1 MPPAIAGPAV
11 ARAECLKGSL
21 AHGAG
26 RTLTNRGRFC
36 KRCIWGCS
44 QDSWDNFYRINRPE
58 FYFRAVA
65 SVGDQL
71 RQARELQELT
81 IPEVVDQTKMKTDQ
95 VQALESG
102 DWSIFAAPVYTRGFV
117 RNYAT
122 LLKLDPEALLND
134 LDVELGQA
142 QPSAAKA
149 DGDSPLRAGVI
160 DGLMLHFSG
169 VKWRAVIPIFLIVT
183 MAVGGFFAADYWRD
197 YQSRDHLEGLGSGLN
212 DAPVPGDEDQLPV
225 ITNAPPPAAKGS

>member
-1 MPPAIAGPAV
+1 M
-11 ARAECLKGSL
+11 
-21 AHGAG
+21 
-26 RTLTNRGRFC
+26 
-36 KRCIWGCS
+36 
-44 QDSWDNFYRINRPE
+44 
-58 FYFRAVA
+58 
-65 SVGDQL
+65 
-71 RQARELQELT
+71 
-81 IPEVVDQTKMKTDQ
+81 
-95 VQALESG
+95 
-102 DWSIFAAPVYTRGFV
+102 YTRGFV

-212 DAPVPGDEDQLPV
+212 DAPVPGDEDQLPSSPTRRPQRPRV
-225 ITNAPPPAAKGS
+225 LDFRGLLPMLPRLCPTPRPILILLPRVWG

>member
-1 MPPAIAGPAV
+1 M
-11 ARAECLKGSL
+11 
-21 AHGAG
+21 
-26 RTLTNRGRFC
+26 
-36 KRCIWGCS
+36 
-44 QDSWDNFYRINRPE
+44 
-58 FYFRAVA
+58 A

-71 RQARELQELT
+71 RQARESQGLT
-81 IPEVVDQTKMKTDQ
+81 VPEVVDQTKMKTDQ

-102 DWSIFAAPVYTRGFV
+102 DWSIFAARVYTRGFV

-142 QPSAAKA
+142 QPSATKA

-183 MAVGGFFAADYWRD
+183 MASLSHELITPATGGTLFGLWFASFWISLIALSWAHDNR
-197 YQSRDHLEGLGSGLN
+197 H
-212 DAPVPGDEDQLPV
+212 
-225 ITNAPPPAAKGS
+225 

>member
-1 MPPAIAGPAV
+1 MGSEMCIRDRSGAV
-11 ARAECLKGSL
+11 
-21 AHGAG
+21 H
-26 RTLTNRGRFC
+26 RTVGITF
-36 KRCIWGCS
+36 
-44 QDSWDNFYRINRPE
+44 DRINRPE

-71 RQARELQELT
+71 RQARESQDLT

-160 DGLMLHFSG
+160 DGLLLDVSG
-169 VKWRAVIPIFLIVT
+169 VKWRAVIPIFLIET
-183 MAVGGFFAADYWRD
+183 MSVGGFFADDYWRD
-197 YQSRDHLEGLGSGLN
+197 YQSLDHLEGLGSGLN

-225 ITNAPPPAAKGS
+225 ITNAPPSAAKGS

>member
-1 MPPAIAGPAV
+1 
-11 ARAECLKGSL
+11 
-21 AHGAG
+21 
-26 RTLTNRGRFC
+26 
-36 KRCIWGCS
+36 
-44 QDSWDNFYRINRPE
+44 
-58 FYFRAVA
+58 
-65 SVGDQL
+65 
-71 RQARELQELT
+71 
-81 IPEVVDQTKMKTDQ
+81 MKTDQ

-169 VKWRAVIPIFLIVT
+169 VKWRRLFLFLIVT

-212 DAPVPGDEDQLPV
+212 DAPVPGRGSTPRHHQRAALSGQGFLIFVGCSLCFAAVPNTAPNLILLPRV
-225 ITNAPPPAAKGS
+225 WG